1 MACVHEWNS
10 FMNNKLGDH
19 GCTLF
24 MNDELSEMTYFIFII
39 NYTISTYMCLMKIYI
54 EICYMMSFMKLIHH
68 YNCDFWWATTPLLL

>member
-68 YNCDFWWATTPLLL
+68 YKCDFWWATTPLLL